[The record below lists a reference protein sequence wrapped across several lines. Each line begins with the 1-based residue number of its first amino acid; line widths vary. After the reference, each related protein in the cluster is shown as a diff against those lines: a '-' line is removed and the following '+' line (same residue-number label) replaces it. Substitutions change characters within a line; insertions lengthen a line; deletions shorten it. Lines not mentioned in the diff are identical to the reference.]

1 MKLKPKAYSMETCG
15 YEILY
20 KCAKCAYPFT
30 VANDSWHFCPCC
42 GQEIDWGIIV
52 RANEEWKQKFL
63 NVLDKSEE
71 KQKLLDELDKVNSTI
86 KDNSRYEMKM
96 TTTTKRAIT
105 KSNISYYLGNGWT
118 KEELIEKG
126 FFKAED
132 FDDVAF

>member
-1 MKLKPKAYSMETCG
+1 MKLKPKACSMGTCG

-20 KCAKCAYPFT
+20 KCAKCSYPFT
-30 VANDSWHFCPCC
+30 VANDSWRFCPCC
-42 GQEIDWGIIV
+42 GQEIDWGVIV

-86 KDNSRYEMKM
+86 KDNSHYEMTM
-96 TTTTKRAIT
+96 TAATKRAIT

-132 FDDVAF
+132 FDDATL